1 KLGNRVGDPA
11 QLSAA
16 VISDVAK
23 NHGYGTSL
31 FERLMQAGYP
41 VKMLKTQYRMHPE
54 VGSYFTGKVSL
65 LFISVH
71 TMVMLQIWDSF
82 IP

>member
-1 KLGNRVGDPA
+1 MKLVAVCISVEVGDPA
-11 QLSAA
+11 QLPAT

-54 VGSYFTGKVSL
+54 LFRDTLTWILSGFYCYFVWAKCY
-65 LFISVH
+65 
-71 TMVMLQIWDSF
+71 
-82 IP
+82 

>member
-1 KLGNRVGDPA
+1 MGPATLVPLANQCKRVFLVGDPA
-11 QLSAA
+11 QLLAA

-54 VGSYFTGKVSL
+54 
-65 LFISVH
+65 I
-71 TMVMLQIWDSF
+71 DSF
-82 IP
+82 THTWVYAAEH